1 MKRKNKAVTGFTVL
15 LAGAL
20 LLSGCGAADKGADY
34 AAAYQTEATTEA
46 AEDFYEYETDDI
58 YLNEKSSYAEE
69 PAQEAAGAESDGTLV
84 KDTARK
90 LIKNVNLE
98 VETEEFDVLM
108 QTIAEKTES
117 FGGYVE
123 SSYTYNG
130 SNYYGNSSRDAS
142 LTLRIPAEKLDAF
155 LSAVAECSN
164 VVSKN
169 ESVTDVTLQYV
180 DMKSHK
186 EALETEQTRLLE
198 LLEQAESVEDI
209 ITIESRLSEVRYQIE
224 SMESQL
230 RTMDNQVSYST
241 VYLAVSEVK
250 KLTPVKEQT
259 TWEKISTGFLDS
271 LESVGRGIKNFLIGL
286 IINLPYLVV
295 WAVVIVLLV
304 LIVRL
309 LRKAGRK
316 RKAAKQEKIIKKQR
330 EQAQK
335 NEKQQEQTDREK
347 EQKEDKQV

>member
-1 MKRKNKAVTGFTVL
+1 MKKNNKMVTGFSLFLTC
-15 LAGAL
+15 AL
-20 LLSGCGAADKGADY
+20 LLSGCGAGSKSDSY
-34 AAAYQTEATTEA
+34 AMATTEMAEEA
-46 AEDFYEYETDDI
+46 AYDYATDDI
-58 YLNEKSSYAEE
+58 YLNETASYAEE
-69 PAQEAAGAESDGTLV
+69 AEVETAEAGSGNSEIQV
-84 KDTARK
+84 KDTSRK
-90 LIKNVNLE
+90 LIKNVNME

-108 QTIAEKTES
+108 VTITEKTES

-130 SNYYGNSSRDAS
+130 SNYYGNSSRNAS
-142 LTLRIPAEKLDAF
+142 LTLRIPAEKLPAF

-164 VVSKN
+164 VISKN

-186 EALETEQTRLLE
+186 EALETEQARLIE

-241 VYLAVSEVK
+241 VYLNVNEVK

-259 TWEKISTGFLDS
+259 TWEKISTGFMDS
-271 LESVGRGIKNFLIGL
+271 LEGVGRGIKNFFIGL
-286 IINLPYLVV
+286 IVNLPYLVV
-295 WAVVIVLLV
+295 WAVVIT
-304 LIVRL
+304 LIVL
-309 LRKAGRK
+309 FIKLIRKARKK
-316 RKAAKQEKIIKKQR
+316 RKAAKEKDNH
-330 EQAQK
+330 E
-335 NEKQQEQTDREK
+335 
-347 EQKEDKQV
+347 

>member
-1 MKRKNKAVTGFTVL
+1 MKRKNKVVTRFSLL
-15 LAGAL
+15 LACAL
-20 LLSGCGAADKGADY
+20 LLSGCGAGSESDGY
-34 AAAYQTEATTEA
+34 ALATEGMMENSS
-46 AEDFYEYETDDI
+46 YEYATDDI
-58 YLNEKSSYAEE
+58 YLNETGSYAEE
-69 PAQEAAGAESDGTLV
+69 AEVETAEGSESSEVQV

-90 LIKNVNLE
+90 LIKNVNLD

-108 QTIAEKTES
+108 LTITEKTES

-130 SNYYGNSSRDAS
+130 SNYYGDSSRNAD

-164 VVSKN
+164 VISKN

-186 EALETEQTRLLE
+186 EALETEQARLLE

-241 VYLAVSEVK
+241 VYLSVNEVK

-259 TWEKISTGFLDS
+259 TWEKISTGFVDS
-271 LESVGRGIKNFLIGL
+271 LESVGRGIKNFFIGL

-295 WAVVIVLLV
+295 WAVVIILVV
-304 LIVRL
+304 LIIKL
-309 LRKAGRK
+309 IRKAGKK
-316 RKAAKQEKIIKKQR
+316 RKAAKQEKMLKKQQ
-330 EQAQK
+330 EQMK
-335 NEKQQEQTDREK
+335 INEKQQEKADIEK
-347 EQKEDKQV
+347 EQKEDK

>member
-1 MKRKNKAVTGFTVL
+1 MKKNNKMVTGFSL
-15 LAGAL
+15 LMVCA
-20 LLSGCGAADKGADY
+20 LLSGCGAESKSDGYALETTEMAEEAAYDY
-34 AAAYQTEATTEA
+34 A
-46 AEDFYEYETDDI
+46 TDDI
-58 YLNEKSSYAEE
+58 YLNETASYAEE
-69 PAQEAAGAESDGTLV
+69 PMAGTAEGGSESSEVEV

-90 LIKNVNLE
+90 LIKNVDLE

-108 QTIAEKTES
+108 QTITEKTES

-130 SNYYGNSSRDAS
+130 SNYYGNSNRNSS

-164 VVSKN
+164 VISKN

-186 EALETEQTRLLE
+186 EALETEQARLLE

-241 VYLAVSEVK
+241 VYLNVNEVK

-259 TWEKISTGFLDS
+259 TWEKISTGFVDS
-271 LESVGRGIKNFLIGL
+271 LESVGRGIKNFFIGL

-295 WAVVIVLLV
+295 WAVVIILIV
-304 LIVRL
+304 LIIKL
-309 LRKAGRK
+309 IRKARKK
-316 RKAAKQEKIIKKQR
+316 RKAAKEKVNH
-330 EQAQK
+330 E
-335 NEKQQEQTDREK
+335 
-347 EQKEDKQV
+347 

>member
-1 MKRKNKAVTGFTVL
+1 MKKNNKMVTGFSLFLTC
-15 LAGAL
+15 AL
-20 LLSGCGAADKGADY
+20 LLPGCGAGSKSDSY
-34 AAAYQTEATTEA
+34 AMATTEMEEEA
-46 AEDFYEYETDDI
+46 AYDYATDDI
-58 YLNEKSSYAEE
+58 YLNETASYAEE
-69 PAQEAAGAESDGTLV
+69 AEVETAEAGSGNSEIQV
-84 KDTARK
+84 KDTSRK
-90 LIKNVNLE
+90 LIKNVNME

-108 QTIAEKTES
+108 VTITEKTES

-130 SNYYGNSSRDAS
+130 SNYYGNSSRNAS
-142 LTLRIPAEKLDAF
+142 LTLRIPAEKLPAF

-164 VVSKN
+164 VISKN

-186 EALETEQTRLLE
+186 EALETEQARLIE

-241 VYLAVSEVK
+241 VYLNVNEVK

-259 TWEKISTGFLDS
+259 TWEKISTGFMDS
-271 LESVGRGIKNFLIGL
+271 LEGVGRGIKNFFIGL
-286 IINLPYLVV
+286 IVNLPYLVV
-295 WAVVIVLLV
+295 WAVVIT
-304 LIVRL
+304 LIVL
-309 LRKAGRK
+309 FIKLIRKARKK
-316 RKAAKQEKIIKKQR
+316 RKAAKEKDNH
-330 EQAQK
+330 E
-335 NEKQQEQTDREK
+335 
-347 EQKEDKQV
+347 

>member
-1 MKRKNKAVTGFTVL
+1 MKRKNKVIAGFSL
-15 LAGAL
+15 LSACAL
-20 LLSGCGAADKGADY
+20 LLSGCGAGSKSDSY
-34 AAAYQTEATTEA
+34 AMATTEM
-46 AEDFYEYETDDI
+46 AENASYEYDTGNI
-58 YLNEKSSYAEE
+58 YLNETASYAEE
-69 PAQEAAGAESDGTLV
+69 AKVETAEGKSESSEVQV
-84 KDTARK
+84 KDNSRK
-90 LIKNVNLE
+90 LIKNVNLD

-108 QTIAEKTES
+108 LTITDKTES

-130 SNYYGNSSRDAS
+130 SNYYGNSSRNAS

-164 VVSKN
+164 VISKN

-186 EALETEQTRLLE
+186 EALETEQARLLE

-241 VYLAVSEVK
+241 VYLSVNEVK

-259 TWEKISTGFLDS
+259 TWEKISTGFVDS
-271 LESVGRGIKNFLIGL
+271 LESVGRGIKNFFIGL

-295 WAVVIVLLV
+295 WAVVIILIV
-304 LIVRL
+304 LIIKL
-309 LRKAGRK
+309 IRKARKK
-316 RKAAKQEKIIKKQR
+316 RKAAKQEKILK
-330 EQAQK
+330 
-335 NEKQQEQTDREK
+335 KQQEQAQADRAKEREEK
-347 EQKEDKQV
+347 

>member
-1 MKRKNKAVTGFTVL
+1 MKKNNKMVTGFSLFLTC
-15 LAGAL
+15 AL
-20 LLSGCGAADKGADY
+20 LLSGCGAGSKSDSY
-34 AAAYQTEATTEA
+34 AMATTEMAEEA
-46 AEDFYEYETDDI
+46 AYDYATDDI
-58 YLNEKSSYAEE
+58 YLNETASYAEE
-69 PAQEAAGAESDGTLV
+69 AEVETAEAGSGNSEIQV
-84 KDTARK
+84 KDTSRK
-90 LIKNVNLE
+90 LIKNVNME

-108 QTIAEKTES
+108 VTITEKTEN

-130 SNYYGNSSRDAS
+130 SNYYGNSSRNAS
-142 LTLRIPAEKLDAF
+142 LTLRIPAEKLPAF

-164 VVSKN
+164 VISKN

-186 EALETEQTRLLE
+186 EALETEQARLIE

-241 VYLAVSEVK
+241 VYLNVNEVK

-259 TWEKISTGFLDS
+259 TWEKISTGFMDS
-271 LESVGRGIKNFLIGL
+271 LEGVGRGIKNFFIGL
-286 IINLPYLVV
+286 IVNLPYLVV
-295 WAVVIVLLV
+295 WAVVIT
-304 LIVRL
+304 LIVL
-309 LRKAGRK
+309 FIKLIRKARKK
-316 RKAAKQEKIIKKQR
+316 RKAAKEKDNH
-330 EQAQK
+330 E
-335 NEKQQEQTDREK
+335 
-347 EQKEDKQV
+347 

>member
-1 MKRKNKAVTGFTVL
+1 MKRKNKVVTGFSL
-15 LAGAL
+15 LLTCAL
-20 LLSGCGAADKGADY
+20 LLSGCGAGSKSDSY
-34 AAAYQTEATTEA
+34 ALATA
-46 AEDFYEYETDDI
+46 GMAENASYEYATDDI
-58 YLNEKSSYAEE
+58 YLNETASYAEE
-69 PAQEAAGAESDGTLV
+69 AEVETAEAGSESSEVQV

-90 LIKNVNLE
+90 LIKNVNLD

-108 QTIAEKTES
+108 LTITEKTES

-130 SNYYGNSSRDAS
+130 SNYYGNSSRNAS
-142 LTLRIPAEKLDAF
+142 LTLRIPAKELDAF

-164 VVSKN
+164 VISKN

-186 EALETEQTRLLE
+186 EALETEQARLLE

-241 VYLAVSEVK
+241 VYLSVNEVK

-259 TWEKISTGFLDS
+259 TWEKISTGFVDS
-271 LESVGRGIKNFLIGL
+271 LESVGRGIKNFFIGL

-295 WAVVIVLLV
+295 WAVVIILIV
-304 LIVRL
+304 LIVKL
-309 LRKAGRK
+309 IRKAGKK
-316 RKAAKQEKIIKKQR
+316 RKAAKQEKMLKKQQ

-335 NEKQQEQTDREK
+335 NEKQQEKADTVK
-347 EQKEDKQV
+347 EQKEEK